1 MKLFDFYTTVD
12 YGRDIYFTLG
22 QFNIFN
28 ILDAELHTTEYW
40 SWAPDIHLT
49 FEILSGTLF
58 NIRFSAWSFSFNL
71 NFICY
76 RYQFNLSHTRE

>member
-40 SWAPDIHLT
+40 SWAPDIRLT
-49 FEILSGTLF
+49 F
-58 NIRFSAWSFSFNL
+58 
-71 NFICY
+71 
-76 RYQFNLSHTRE
+76 